1 MHKEQRAAAARVAPM
16 EGLTINHTGAVAE
29 TGVIGELDVSA
40 HKKKYLTGVATHTS
54 ESAMNLEIYK
64 NEALPA
70 NLVACYSLY
79 DESGSTEFHVY
90 RDFMPDT
97 DKLIFCLAFNK
108 DATREANVTITLTAN

>member
-29 TGVIGELDVSA
+29 TGIIGELDVSA
-40 HKKKYLTGVATHTS
+40 HKKNFLTGACTHTS
-54 ESAMNLEIYK
+54 ESAMNLEVYK
-64 NEALPA
+64 NEVLAE

-79 DESGSTEFHVY
+79 DESGATEFHIY
-90 RDFMPDT
+90 RDYMPDT

-108 DATREANVTITLTAN
+108 NAIREANVSITLTAS